1 LHTTFHGALALWCLT
16 LDSWRTLVHED
27 ELFVVQ
33 QSPQSIQAALNW
45 QYDPDVDVV
54 KYEPVD
60 HEEPTYARSRGL
72 RKRTVDAAAGA
83 DSKKA
88 PVEAPSKR

>member
-1 LHTTFHGALALWCLT
+1 
-16 LDSWRTLVHED
+16 
-27 ELFVVQ
+27 
-33 QSPQSIQAALNW
+33 
-45 QYDPDVDVV
+45 
-54 KYEPVD
+54 VD